1 MVHCHTYTVEIGV
14 VVGHKSE
21 DARMSTHAIHRAA
34 TTVQRGSYSRTLCVH
49 TPQGATVSHN
59 LFIGSRFVCLPWNA
73 RLRLGLRPPL
83 PFQLPGVAPPEL
95 LLRSIPQPSRPWDDA
110 RVRGE
115 KMNPLLRR
123 GKLLLGNETL
133 LFHYQVGSL

>member
-1 MVHCHTYTVEIGV
+1 M
-14 VVGHKSE
+14 
-21 DARMSTHAIHRAA
+21 
-34 TTVQRGSYSRTLCVH
+34 L
-49 TPQGATVSHN
+49 TPEGATVSWF
-59 LFIGSRFVCLPWNA
+59 LFVGPRFARLPWNA
-73 RLRLGLRPPL
+73 RSLLGLRPSL

-95 LLRSIPQPSRPWDDA
+95 LHRSIPQPGHPWDDA

-115 KMNPLLRR
+115 KTNPLRRR